1 MANHPLD
8 TTPESDSNTPDTDRA
23 FLNRRHFL
31 TMLGLT
37 GTLAAMGVTGVNPVD
52 VARHPEK
59 APAKVP
65 MAATP
70 QAATISPDEALAKL
84 LEGNKRFVAG
94 KATYPHLDAARKADA
109 AKGQAPF
116 AAVISCSDSRVP
128 PEYVFDVGLGD
139 IFTART
145 AGNIADDIVIG
156 SIEYAVAVLG
166 APLLVVLGHERCG
179 AVVAAVDGKPL
190 PGKIGELA
198 KAIQPA
204 VDMVKGKGGDVVDAA
219 VRANVLLTVEHLM
232 ETGPILADYVKSG
245 KLKIVGMRYDLD
257 DVKVEVLS

>member
-1 MANHPLD
+1 
-8 TTPESDSNTPDTDRA
+8 
-23 FLNRRHFL
+23 LNP
-31 TMLGLT
+31 
-37 GTLAAMGVTGVNPVD
+37 AEI
-52 VARHPEK
+52 ARHPEK
-59 APAKVP
+59 APAKIP
-65 MAATP
+65 MASTP
-70 QAATISPDEALAKL
+70 QASSVSPDDALARL
-84 LEGNKRFVAG
+84 LAGNKRFVEG
-94 KATYPHLDAARKADA
+94 KATYPHLDAARKAES

-156 SIEYAVAVLG
+156 SIEYSVAVLG
-166 APLLVVLGHERCG
+166 ASLLVVLGHERCG
-179 AVVAAVDGKPL
+179 AVVAAVEGKPL

-204 VDMVKGKGGDVVDAA
+204 VDAVKGKGGDTVDLA
-219 VRANVLLTVEHLM
+219 VRENVKLTVAELM
-232 ETGPILADYVKSG
+232 ETGPILADYVKAG

-257 DVKVEVLS
+257 DVKVEVLT

>member
-1 MANHPLD
+1 MEKQKNV
-8 TTPESDSNTPDTDRA
+8 TPADSNTDRA

-31 TMLGLT
+31 TMLGMTGALT
-37 GTLAAMGVTGVNPVD
+37 AMGITGLNPVD
-52 VARHPEK
+52 VARNPEK
-59 APAKVP
+59 APAKIP

-70 QAATISPDEALAKL
+70 QASKISPDEALAKL
-84 LEGNKRFVAG
+84 LEGNKRFVEG
-94 KATYPHLDAARKADA
+94 KATYPHLDAARKAES

-179 AVVAAVDGKPL
+179 AVVATVDGHEV
-190 PGKIGELA
+190 PGKIGQLLH
-198 KAIQPA
+198 AIQPA
-204 VDMVKGKGGDVVDAA
+204 VDKVKEKGGDVVDAA
-219 VRANVLLTVEHLM
+219 VRENVKMTVAHLT
-232 ETGPILADYVKSG
+232 ETGPILADYVKAG

-257 DVKVEVLS
+257 DVKIEVLT

>member
-1 MANHPLD
+1 MA
-8 TTPESDSNTPDTDRA
+8 S
-23 FLNRRHFL
+23 
-31 TMLGLT
+31 
-37 GTLAAMGVTGVNPVD
+37 
-52 VARHPEK
+52 
-59 APAKVP
+59 
-65 MAATP
+65 TP
-70 QAATISPDEALAKL
+70 QASSVSPDDALARL
-84 LEGNKRFVAG
+84 LAGNKRFVEG
-94 KATYPHLDAARKADA
+94 KATYPHLDAARKAES

-156 SIEYAVAVLG
+156 SIEYSVAVLG
-166 APLLVVLGHERCG
+166 ASLLVVLGHERCG
-179 AVVAAVDGKPL
+179 AVVAAVEGKPL

-204 VDMVKGKGGDVVDAA
+204 VDAVKGKGGDTVDLA
-219 VRANVLLTVEHLM
+219 VRENVKLTVAELM
-232 ETGPILADYVKSG
+232 ETGPILADYVKAG

-257 DVKVEVLS
+257 DVKVEVLT